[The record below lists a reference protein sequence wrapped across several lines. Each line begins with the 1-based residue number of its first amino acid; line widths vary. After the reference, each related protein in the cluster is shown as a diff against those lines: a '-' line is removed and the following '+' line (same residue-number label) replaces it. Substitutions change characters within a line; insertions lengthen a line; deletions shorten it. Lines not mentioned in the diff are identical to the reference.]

1 MSSVFDTGEEKK
13 REVLVSHLGEA
24 LGGERLL
31 VGWHYVGGHLVSRHL
46 VRRHLVRRNL
56 VEDMA
61 LPGDISCEDTSW
73 LHISCKDIVWGDF
86 LCEDILCE
94 DITFET
100 RVKQF
105 CKLIEKKCECE
116 MSCECPR

>member
-1 MSSVFDTGEEKK
+1 VSSVFDTGEEKR

-31 VGWHYVGGHLVSRHL
+31 VGWHYVGGHLVARHL
-46 VRRHLVRRNL
+46 VRRHLVRRHIVGRHGVARRHL
-56 VEDMA
+56 MR
-61 LPGDISCEDTSW
+61 GHCITRTS
-73 LHISCKDIVWGDF
+73 HARTSRSRPRG
-86 LCEDILCE
+86 
-94 DITFET
+94 
-100 RVKQF
+100 RQF